1 MVTDRWTKI
10 QRHPER
16 KIQSQAVAFCIQ
28 FQRPWSNL
36 SLSWMMTRSIHLSLH
51 LNLTFYLLLSIYIWI
66 KLAANLCLPPSAPM
80 AQTSLFVCL
89 SHKFD
94 LLSFIC
100 FSQIVAT
107 LFPHHA
113 ALLRRHIN
121 HSGCLSLHRHT
132 LLLFLQHTCT
142 HTFIHTLMLVSQGE
156 LVPSVSVHKSLRVK
170 NEATLRVTKGC
181 FPSGRI
187 LPRF

>member
-1 MVTDRWTKI
+1 MVTDRRTKI

-16 KIQSQAVAFCIQ
+16 KIQRQAVAFSFQ

-36 SLSWMMTRSIHLSLH
+36 SLSWMMTCSIHLSFH
-51 LNLTFYLLLSIYIWI
+51 LNLTFYLFLSIYIWI
-66 KLAANLCLPPSAPM
+66 KLAANLRLPPSVPV
-80 AQTSLFVCL
+80 AQRSLFCVCF

-94 LLSFIC
+94 LASFIC

-132 LLLFLQHTCT
+132 LLLSPQHTCT
-142 HTFIHTLMLVSQGE
+142 QIHAHINAGFTGGVS
-156 LVPSVSVHKSLRVK
+156 PISVCV
-170 NEATLRVTKGC
+170 
-181 FPSGRI
+181 
-187 LPRF
+187 